1 MSTAIIAVVGVIL
14 IMDALTFLDLMIRR
28 RKAILRAAAIR
39 TAREKRRHDFDF
51 AMTDLRSGTYSREK
65 TGSE

>member
-28 RKAILRAAAIR
+28 GKAILRAAAIR
-39 TAREKRRHDFDF
+39 TAREKRRHDLI
-51 AMTDLRSGTYSREK
+51 LR
-65 TGSE
+65 